1 MINLIIN
8 GKSCTA
14 DENLTILE
22 AARVNGIDIPH
33 LCYLEGIHEFGTCRI
48 CVVEVEGAKTLQASC
63 ITKVSDG
70 MVIHTNS
77 ERVRKARKVLYEL
90 LLSDHSKDCLSC
102 KRNQNCELQ
111 ELGKTLGIEETRFNG
126 ARSDYVLDSS
136 VSITRDMS
144 KCILCRRCVTAC
156 NDIQGVGVLNAQNR
170 GFQTVVSPAIDL
182 PIGSVNCAYC
192 GQCTVVCPVGA
203 LKETDSVQEIW
214 NAINDKNKRVVV
226 QVAPAVRV
234 AIGEEFG
241 YDPGE
246 RVTGKLAASLRLWA
260 VTISSTQILQPI

>member
-1 MINLIIN
+1 
-8 GKSCTA
+8 
-14 DENLTILE
+14 
-22 AARVNGIDIPH
+22 
-33 LCYLEGIHEFGTCRI
+33 
-48 CVVEVEGAKTLQASC
+48 
-63 ITKVSDG
+63 

-203 LKETDSVQEIW
+203 LKETGCSEIW
-214 NAINDKNKRVVV
+214 NAINDKNKR
-226 QVAPAVRV
+226 
-234 AIGEEFG
+234 G
-241 YDPGE
+241 
-246 RVTGKLAASLRLWA
+246 
-260 VTISSTQILQPI
+260 SSSGSSG